1 MWLKR
6 NYLIDIFVIIFWG
19 IVYKYWCC
27 MSKFIILI
35 GLINKK
41 VIGIL
46 VEISFNGGKSMNF
59 L

>member
-1 MWLKR
+1 
-6 NYLIDIFVIIFWG
+6 
-19 IVYKYWCC
+19 